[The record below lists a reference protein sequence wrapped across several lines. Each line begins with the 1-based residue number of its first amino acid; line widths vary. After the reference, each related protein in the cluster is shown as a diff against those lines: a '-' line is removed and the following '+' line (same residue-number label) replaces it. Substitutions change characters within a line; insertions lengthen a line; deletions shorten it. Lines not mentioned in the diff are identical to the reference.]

1 MAPTSTTDDLPTTLI
16 KSDRSGR
23 PRYTQQYKSEVLAAY
38 DASGMSGP
46 AFAEHCGLKY
56 PTFASWVAKQRREK
70 NGKPESEPVQSGSFI
85 LAEFGTDAEP
95 GGQLHV
101 ELPGG
106 ATAKLSSPAQA
117 SLLAALIKAL
127 A

>member
-1 MAPTSTTDDLPTTLI
+1 MLSTNDDLPATII
-16 KSDRSGR
+16 KSDRTGR
-23 PRYTQQYKSEVLAAY
+23 PHYTQQYKDEVLAAY

-56 PTFASWVAKQRREK
+56 STFAGWVSKRRREEDQ
-70 NGKPESEPVQSGSFI
+70 NSTPGGNPTNQQFV
-85 LAEFGTDAEP
+85 LADFGTGPASGE
-95 GGQLHV
+95 LRI

-106 ATAKLSSPAQA
+106 ASARLSDADQA
-117 SLLAALIKAL
+117 GLLAALIKAL

>member
-1 MAPTSTTDDLPTTLI
+1 MLSTNDDLPATII
-16 KSDRSGR
+16 KSDRTGR
-23 PRYTQQYKSEVLAAY
+23 PHYTQQYKDEVLAAY

-56 PTFASWVAKQRREK
+56 STFAGWVSKRRREEDQ
-70 NGKPESEPVQSGSFI
+70 NS
-85 LAEFGTDAEP
+85 TP
-95 GGQLHV
+95 GGNPTNQQFVLADFGIGPASSELRI

-106 ATAKLSSPAQA
+106 ASARLSDADQA
-117 SLLAALIKAL
+117 GLLAALIKAL